1 MRFAGTRIEGFLG
14 DKPDY
19 GALASGAD
27 SLRSKE
33 SQAATGLMGKT
44 AAAGISAAGQVKGA
58 EITGAAQQAMAS
70 AQSQAATMGMIGQI
84 GGAALGAFGKSYGGF
99 GSTGGTGNTFTSSS
113 ISKYGDTVQNPMDS
127 FQNLKNTGPIMDMQV
142 FNQMIKIKED
152 KSIVL

>member
-33 SQAATGLMGKT
+33 NQAATDLMGKT

-70 AQSQAATMGMIGQI
+70 AQGQAATMGMIGQI
-84 GGAALGAFGKSYGGF
+84 GGAAIGAADKAGLFGGGSATPTNMDF
-99 GSTGGTGNTFTSSS
+99 NKYKDAFNNNTDIFNGMSPGEFYTQDFSWNIGG
-113 ISKYGDTVQNPMDS
+113 
-127 FQNLKNTGPIMDMQV
+127 
-142 FNQMIKIKED
+142 
-152 KSIVL
+152 

>member
-84 GGAALGAFGKSYGGF
+84 GGAAISAMGPANISSYDDIPAEGISGIKAGGLSNPNAYI
-99 GSTGGTGNTFTSSS
+99 GQGG
-113 ISKYGDTVQNPMDS
+113 KYGSFVPPTQNASGYFS
-127 FQNLKNTGPIMDMQV
+127 F
-142 FNQMIKIKED
+142 
-152 KSIVL
+152 KS

>member
-19 GALASGAD
+19 GAIASGAD

-33 SQAATGLMGKT
+33 SQAATDLMGKT
-44 AAAGISAAGQVKGA
+44 AATGISAAGQVKGA

-84 GGAALGAFGKSYGGF
+84 GAAGISAAGDAGLFGG
-99 GSTGGTGNTFTSSS
+99 GGTPKWNPAGVDTTSAYSKGLNIAGQDYSS
-113 ISKYGDTVQNPMDS
+113 FLSTPS
-127 FQNLKNTGPIMDMQV
+127 FNWRSN
-142 FNQMIKIKED
+142 
-152 KSIVL
+152 

>member
-58 EITGAAQQAMAS
+58 EITGAAQEQMAS
-70 AQSQAATMGMIGQI
+70 AQSQAAMMGMFGKIAGAGI
-84 GGAALGAFGKSYGGF
+84 GAAGDAGLFSG
-99 GSTGGTGNTFTSSS
+99 GGTPDLKWNPAGVDTTSGYTGDLK
-113 ISKYGDTVQNPMDS
+113 IAGQDYGS
-127 FQNLKNTGPIMDMQV
+127 FLPPN
-142 FNQMIKIKED
+142 FNWRQ
-152 KSIVL
+152 

>member
-27 SLRSKE
+27 SLRSEE

-84 GGAALGAFGKSYGGF
+84 GGAAISAMGPANISSYDDIPAEGISGIKAGGLSNPNAYI
-99 GSTGGTGNTFTSSS
+99 GQGG
-113 ISKYGDTVQNPMDS
+113 KYGSFVPPTQNASGYFS
-127 FQNLKNTGPIMDMQV
+127 F
-142 FNQMIKIKED
+142 
-152 KSIVL
+152 KS

>member
-44 AAAGISAAGQVKGA
+44 AAAGISAAGQVKGS
-58 EITGAAQQAMAS
+58 EITGAAEQALAS

-84 GGAALGAFGKSYGGF
+84 GGAAIGAAGKAGLFGGGSPKPTIDLDKFKGSYNQPITFGGLTP
-99 GSTGGTGNTFTSSS
+99 SQVFTSDINYS
-113 ISKYGDTVQNPMDS
+113 I
-127 FQNLKNTGPIMDMQV
+127 F
-142 FNQMIKIKED
+142 
-152 KSIVL
+152 

>member
-58 EITGAAQQAMAS
+58 EITGAAQEQMAS
-70 AQSQAATMGMIGQI
+70 AQSQAAMMGMFGKIAGAGIGAAGKAGLFGGSPFANNTNDFSVGDATTMGMSQKQ
-84 GGAALGAFGKSYGGF
+84 ADWLSKP
-99 GSTGGTGNTFTSSS
+99 GNFTETVIDGSS
-113 ISKYGDTVQNPMDS
+113 ISTPTYGSWDD
-127 FQNLKNTGPIMDMQV
+127 L
-142 FNQMIKIKED
+142 
-152 KSIVL
+152 

>member
-70 AQSQAATMGMIGQI
+70 AQSQAAMMGMIGQI
-84 GGAALGAFGKSYGGF
+84 GGAAISAMGPANINSYDDIPAEGLRGLKAGGGF
-99 GSTGGTGNTFTSSS
+99 SNPNAYVGTGGRHGSFVPPTQNANGTF
-113 ISKYGDTVQNPMDS
+113 S
-127 FQNLKNTGPIMDMQV
+127 FKP
-142 FNQMIKIKED
+142 
-152 KSIVL
+152 

>member
-14 DKPDY
+14 DKPNY

-27 SLRSKE
+27 SLKSKE

-70 AQSQAATMGMIGQI
+70 AQSQAAMMGMFGQI
-84 GGAALGAFGKSYGGF
+84 AGAGIGAAGDAGLFGGGATPKWNPAGVDTTSAYSKGLNIAGQDYSSFLGTPSF
-99 GSTGGTGNTFTSSS
+99 NWSS
-113 ISKYGDTVQNPMDS
+113 
-127 FQNLKNTGPIMDMQV
+127 
-142 FNQMIKIKED
+142 
-152 KSIVL
+152 

>member
-84 GGAALGAFGKSYGGF
+84 AGAGIGAAGDAGLFGGGVTPTMKWDSSGSGLGYNSPQTVSGYGF
-99 GSTGGTGNTFTSSS
+99 SDLPSSFTW
-113 ISKYGDTVQNPMDS
+113 
-127 FQNLKNTGPIMDMQV
+127 
-142 FNQMIKIKED
+142 
-152 KSIVL
+152 

>member
-27 SLRSKE
+27 SLESKE

-84 GGAALGAFGKSYGGF
+84 GGAAIGAAGDAGLFS
-99 GSTGGTGNTFTSSS
+99 SGGTPELKWNPSGVDTTSAYSGDLKIGGQDYGSFLSGPTFNWRS
-113 ISKYGDTVQNPMDS
+113 N
-127 FQNLKNTGPIMDMQV
+127 
-142 FNQMIKIKED
+142 
-152 KSIVL
+152 

>member
-58 EITGAAQQAMAS
+58 EIAGKAQQAMAS
-70 AQSQAATMGMIGQI
+70 AQSQAAMMGMVGKVAGAGIGAAGEAGLFGGGSPKPTIDLDRFQGSWNTPQTI
-84 GGAALGAFGKSYGGF
+84 GG
-99 GSTGGTGNTFTSSS
+99 FTPSEVFTKDIGYS
-113 ISKYGDTVQNPMDS
+113 I
-127 FQNLKNTGPIMDMQV
+127 F
-142 FNQMIKIKED
+142 
-152 KSIVL
+152 

>member
-44 AAAGISAAGQVKGA
+44 AAAGITAAGQVKGA
-58 EITGAAQQAMAS
+58 EITGEAQQAMAS

-84 GGAALGAFGKSYGGF
+84 GGAAIGAAGDAGLFSG
-99 GSTGGTGNTFTSSS
+99 GGTPDLKWNPSGVDTTSAYTEGLN
-113 ISKYGDTVQNPMDS
+113 IAGQDYGS
-127 FQNLKNTGPIMDMQV
+127 FLSTPN
-142 FNQMIKIKED
+142 FNWR
-152 KSIVL
+152 SN

>member
-19 GALASGAD
+19 GSLASGAD

-84 GGAALGAFGKSYGGF
+84 GGAAIGAAGKAGLFGNNTNDFSVGDATAMGMSQKQADWL
-99 GSTGGTGNTFTSSS
+99 STPGNFTETVIDGSS
-113 ISKYGDTVQNPMDS
+113 ISAPTYGSWD
-127 FQNLKNTGPIMDMQV
+127 F
-142 FNQMIKIKED
+142 
-152 KSIVL
+152 

>member
-84 GGAALGAFGKSYGGF
+84 GGAAIGAMGPANISSYSDIPAEGISGIKAGGISNPNAYI
-99 GSTGGTGNTFTSSS
+99 GQGG
-113 ISKYGDTVQNPMDS
+113 KYGSFVPPTQNANGYFS
-127 FQNLKNTGPIMDMQV
+127 FK
-142 FNQMIKIKED
+142 
-152 KSIVL
+152 